1 VGVGEYVNAGGVH
14 TYYEVSGDGEPVVM
28 LHGGLATAESWAMQV
43 PALAERYRV
52 YVPERRGHGR
62 TPDVAGP
69 ITYEMM
75 AADTAAFLEGAGTG
89 AAHLVGWSDGAVV
102 GMLVALRRPELARKL
117 VVIGQYF
124 NADGEV
130 PEWRALSDS
139 WGSNPPEWLHEE
151 YDRVSPD
158 GPEHFPVVLQKMIR
172 MWHEEPDITL
182 SELAGVRAPTLVM
195 QGDDDI
201 VEVEHSAALA
211 ATLPD
216 AQLAVVPGTSH
227 IAVMEKP
234 NLVNRLIL
242 DFLSDQQPEKMMPLR
257 G

>member
-1 VGVGEYVNAGGVH
+1 VGEYVNAGDVR
-14 TYYEVSGDGEPVVM
+14 TYYEVYGEGEPLVL

-43 PALAERYRV
+43 PTLAERYRV
-52 YVPERRGHGR
+52 YVPERRGSGR

-75 AADTAAFLEGAGTG
+75 AADTAAFLEAAGTG
-89 AAHLVGWSDGAVV
+89 AAYLVGWSDGAVV
-102 GMLVALRRPELARKL
+102 GMLVALRRPELVRKL

-124 NADGEV
+124 NFDVQV
-130 PEWRALSDS
+130 PEFRAMIEY
-139 WGSNPPEWLHEE
+139 WGSSLPEALHEV

-158 GPEHFPVVLQKMIR
+158 GPEHFPVVLEKMMR
-172 MWHEEPDITL
+172 MWREEPDIAL
-182 SELAGVRAPTLVM
+182 SERAGVRAPVLLM

-201 VEVEHSAALA
+201 VKVEHSATLA

-216 AQLAVVPGTSH
+216 TQLAVIPGSSH
-227 IAVMEKP
+227 MAPLEKP
-234 NLVNRLIL
+234 DLVNRLIL
-242 DFLSDQQPEKMMPLR
+242 GFLGDHQPQKVMSLR